1 MKSKTSA
8 PWPLSTQ
15 DSPFTLDQL
24 QVVRA
29 IAQHGSFRRA
39 ADSLYI
45 SQPAV
50 SLQVQNLEKQL
61 GTQLFDRSARKVQL
75 TEAGHMLLA
84 YSNRILGL
92 CQEACRAIRDLQDLN
107 RGTLTLGA
115 SQTVGTYVMPR
126 LIGQFR
132 QQHPH
137 VLVQLH
143 VQSTRRITHRVAG
156 GDLDLA
162 IVGGEVPY
170 ELRQTLEVLP
180 YGEDE
185 FILVTAAVETG
196 RNATE
201 VWLMNQT
208 LLQKQDLQKLPFITL
223 DSQSSTR
230 HTIDLALGRYGLDA
244 DAFRV
249 EIELSSLEAMKN
261 AVRAGLG
268 VAFLPRIAIEQELAA
283 GSLRPLEVEGIVI
296 KRTLWLVTNPER
308 YQSQSAQVFR
318 KQILQQRSDPLP
330 GISGAL
336 ATIAH
341 ANSANREETNVTGS
355 SPCA

>member
-1 MKSKTSA
+1 MKSKVPH
-8 PWPLSTQ
+8 PWPITHQ
-15 DSPFTLDQL
+15 ESPFTLDQL

-61 GTQLFDRSARKVQL
+61 GTILFDRSARKVQL
-75 TEAGHMLLA
+75 TEAGHMLLS

-92 CQEACRAIRDLQDLN
+92 CQEASRAIRDLQDLK
-107 RGTLTLGA
+107 RGTLALGA

-132 QQHPH
+132 QLHPN

-143 VQSTRRITHRVAG
+143 VQSTRRITHRVAS
-156 GDLDLA
+156 GDLDVA
-162 IVGGEVPY
+162 IVGGEIPY
-170 ELRQTLEVLP
+170 ELRQSLEVVP
-180 YGEDE
+180 FDEDE
-185 FILVTAAVETG
+185 FVLVTAAVEEG

-201 VWLMNQT
+201 VWLMNQQC
-208 LLQKQDLQKLPFITL
+208 LQKNDLQNLPFIML

-230 HTIDLALGRYGLDA
+230 HTIDLALGRYGLDP

-249 EIELSSLEAMKN
+249 EMELSSLEAIKN

-268 VAFLPRIAIEQELAA
+268 VAFLSRVTIEQELSD
-283 GSLRPLEVEGIVI
+283 GHLRRLEVEGIEI
-296 KRTLWLVTNPER
+296 KRTLWLVTNPAR

-318 KQILQQRSDPLP
+318 KQLLQRQTL
-330 GISGAL
+330 
-336 ATIAH
+336 
-341 ANSANREETNVTGS
+341 
-355 SPCA
+355 SPVPA